1 MSYYTGSISTGKL
14 TADTVTIYPDTSNS
28 IVGGLQAVEVN
39 TGTLT
44 ANTVNA
50 TVFNFEQ
57 ANLDVSANVVIGQDL
72 TVGGNTTLNNLHVTG
87 TVQLDNLVIDSSN
100 SEFNN
105 LTAVTA
111 TIDTLDVTGDETVN
125 GSVTAGSVSTSGS
138 VTAGSV
144 STSGSVTAGSI
155 SSNTVVSGSVTSG
168 TFSTNAGFTVDAS
181 GNLVVP
187 GSELLNGNLNVTGTT
202 ALNNNTFINGQ
213 VAILG
218 NEYLSGNAYINDGVT
233 VGDSSN
239 GYGVSLNVTGNTL
252 ALTQTQTV
260 IDASGIVTT
269 TIAPANLVVDG
280 AVNVSSDLDVSGNLT
295 VEGTTTLDVLE
306 AGATTVTGD
315 LVVSGTV
322 DSGSLS
328 VVGNIDASGDLV
340 VSGTVDSGSLSVV
353 GNIDASGDLV
363 VSGSTIINILET
375 LGTASFEDSVNVTG
389 NEAVQ
394 GGFYTDGGVY
404 VNNNFVVGDGSEGD
418 GVSMH
423 TTGTTLNIFGVT
435 QDSSAIAFPIT
446 VNVVGHL
453 TIGTHFNTATPAVAP
468 TVTDSSNVTGT
479 PTISGSDMAGLIS
492 FQPNTVNPPYVTVTF
507 GVSYANAPIVMISP
521 ANIYAA
527 TGGDLG
533 YISGVTTSGFRLNI
547 TGNGTSNTYGF
558 NYFVI
563 GK

>member
-340 VSGTVDSGSLSVV
+340 VSG
-353 GNIDASGDLV
+353 
-363 VSGSTIINILET
+363 STIINILET